1 MEWGGR
7 QARPPF
13 TPMIFRKTVRT
24 DPERVFV
31 VVRANADLTIDA
43 TCTWETVT
51 GRADG
56 SSVAATAAGLLY
68 AFVGIAD
75 TAISSANFGLV
86 QVYGSRFTSRVFQT
100 DTSQAAGLALTPVA
114 AQAYL
119 QSVATTTTSSAN
131 VTQQPIFACLL
142 ESVASSASS
151 VTISARVFI
160 RAM

>member
-1 MEWGGR
+1 
-7 QARPPF
+7 
-13 TPMIFRKTVRT
+13 MIFRKTTRT

-31 VVRANADLTIDA
+31 VVKANANLAIDD
-43 TCTWETVT
+43 TCRWETAT
-51 GRADG
+51 GLADG
-56 SSVAATAAGLLY
+56 SNVTTVAAGFLY

-100 DTSQAAGLALTPVA
+100 TTSQAAGLALTPVA

-119 QSVATTTTSSAN
+119 QSVATSTTSSAN